1 MKKLFLAIS
10 ALAVS
15 ATMFTS
21 CNNAP
26 KENDT
31 KAEPAPAANSELK
44 IAFVEVDSIMTQY
57 NFAKEYQDILQK
69 KAQNIQNT
77 LASKQQALES
87 AAAKLQ
93 QDYQANALTQ
103 EQAQTRQAA
112 IQRQSNDLQALNQRL
127 SNEFQTE
134 TEKFNVALR
143 DSIQNYLAV
152 YNKDK
157 QYSLILTKAGDNIL
171 YANKALDITNEVIA
185 GLNKAYKPAKKE
197 KAADKAEK
205 KEETKK

>member
-1 MKKLFLAIS
+1 MKKLFLALV
-10 ALAVS
+10 AVAVS
-15 ATMFTS
+15 ATMLTS

-31 KAEPAPAANSELK
+31 EAKATPTSQELK
-44 IAFVEVDSIMTQY
+44 VAFVEVDSIMTQY
-57 NFAKEYQDILQK
+57 KFAKEYQDILQK

-87 AAAKLQ
+87 AATKLQ

-103 EQAQTRQAA
+103 EQAQTRQVA

-134 TEKFNVALR
+134 TEKFNDALR
-143 DSIQNYLAV
+143 DSIQHYLVA

-171 YANKALDITNEVIA
+171 LADKALDITNEVIA
-185 GLNKAYKPAKKE
+185 GLNKAYKPAKAE
-197 KAADKAEK
+197 KA
-205 KEETKK
+205 ETKK

>member
-1 MKKLFLAIS
+1 MKKVILAAFAVAV
-10 ALAVS
+10 AL
-15 ATMFTS
+15 TS

-31 KAEPAPAANSELK
+31 KDTPAVASEMK

-57 NFAKEYQDILQK
+57 NYSKEYQEILQK

-77 LASKQQALES
+77 LASKQQQLEA

-103 EQAQTRQAA
+103 DQAQARQAA
-112 IQRQSNDLQALNQRL
+112 IQKQSNDLQALNQRL

-143 DSIQNYLAV
+143 DSIQNYLKV

-157 QYSLILTKAGDNIL
+157 KYSLILSKVGDNIL
-171 YANKALDITNEVIA
+171 YADGAYDITKEIVA
-185 GLNKAYKPAKKE
+185 GLNKTYKPAKK
-197 KAADKAEK
+197 AAEPKEEK
-205 KEETKK
+205 K

>member
-1 MKKLFLAIS
+1 MKNSFF
-10 ALAVS
+10 ALTIAAVA
-15 ATMFTS
+15 ATVFAS

-31 KAEPAPAANSELK
+31 AADAPAAPAELK
-44 IAFVEVDSIMTQY
+44 IAYVEVDSVMSQY
-57 NFAKEYQDILQK
+57 VFAKESQEALQK

-77 LASKQQALES
+77 LASKQQALE
-87 AAAKLQ
+87 AAATKLQ

-103 EQAQTRQAA
+103 DMAQTRQAA

-127 SNEFQTE
+127 TNEFQAE
-134 TEKFNVALR
+134 TDRFNAALS
-143 DSIQNYLAV
+143 DSIQHYLAA

-157 QYSLILTKAGDNIL
+157 KYSLILTKVGDNIL
-171 YANKALDITNEVIA
+171 FADKKLDITKEVIA

-197 KAADKAEK
+197 KAK
-205 KEETKK
+205 KGEDGAK

>member
-1 MKKLFLAIS
+1 MKKSVF
-10 ALAVS
+10 ALWVTAMFAAVLV
-15 ATMFTS
+15 S

-31 KAEPAPAANSELK
+31 KAEVPAAPSELK
-44 IAFVEVDSIMTQY
+44 IAYVEVDSIMTQY
-57 NFAKEYQDILQK
+57 IFAKESQDALQK

-77 LASKQQALES
+77 LASKQQALE
-87 AAAKLQ
+87 AAATKLQ

-112 IQRQSNDLQALNQRL
+112 IQRQSNDLQSLNQRL

-134 TEKFNVALR
+134 TEKFNTALS
-143 DSIQNYLAV
+143 DSVQHYLAA

-157 QYSLILTKAGDNIL
+157 KYSLILTKAGDNIL
-171 YANKALDITNEVIA
+171 FADKKLDITKEVIA
-185 GLNKAYKPAKKE
+185 GLNKAYKPAKKDKADKEE
-197 KAADKAEK
+197 KAK
-205 KEETKK
+205 